1 MPGPG
6 VSRLMRLN
14 SGEKSAVV
22 TDAPMPMTAVPRA
35 PLAGAATHGLWI
47 ADVFL
52 SIAALWLGGFSTM
65 AGHPEALW
73 LGGIL
78 VVIGGFLGLVA
89 AGIFCRG

>member
-1 MPGPG
+1 
-6 VSRLMRLN
+6 MRLN
-14 SGEKSAVV
+14 SGEKSAAV
-22 TDAPMPMTAVPRA
+22 TDAPMPIPMTAIPQSA
-35 PLAGAATHGLWI
+35 LAGVATYGLWV

-52 SIAALWLGGFSTM
+52 SVAALWLGGFSTM